1 MPFSTPMQASSMF
14 VPANEN
20 AEEDFTS
27 HLSALLIVQFETD
40 SETLREIAV
49 DELQQRNWQPVDF
62 EELDGFVRQLP
73 RHLTDNDA
81 TQLAERDA
89 ADAAEAAGI
98 EEWDAICVLSPSADG
113 IHQLQDDA

>member
-1 MPFSTPMQASSMF
+1 MPFSTPVPCSPLF
-14 VPANEN
+14 VPMNEE

-49 DELQQRNWQPVDF
+49 DELHQRNWQPVDF

-73 RHLTDNDA
+73 GHLKDTDA

-89 ADAAEAAGI
+89 AEAAKAAGI
-98 EEWDAICVLSPSADG
+98 DEWDAICVLSPPANG
-113 IHQLQDDA
+113 VYQLQDDD